1 MKAFDA
7 SIIGMGKRIRAGPFR
22 PLFHFETSW
31 KKAYTKV
38 HAFVDKNV
46 QTALRHQSAIGK
58 TEKRRDDGGKKEKYI
73 LLREMTLQLQ
83 DPVALRGQIMN
94 IFLPARDTSAM
105 AITNVMFELARHPDV
120 WEALRNEVQ
129 RIGEQPLTFELIKN
143 LKLAKAIVNETLRI
157 HPPATMA
164 QRVALRDT
172 ILPVGGD
179 QDQLSPLFVPKGTVV
194 QAHMYAL
201 HKNPEYWGEDV
212 EEFKPERW
220 GEGRP
225 LWEAKWQYVPFFGGI
240 RMCPAQQ
247 MVLTQVTYLLV
258 RLAQEFKGLENKDE
272 VYEWLGLI
280 KSTVQSKNG
289 AKVSLTPV

>member
-1 MKAFDA
+1 MA
-7 SIIGMGKRIRAGPFR
+7 KRIRAGPFR
-22 PLFHFETSW
+22 PLFYFETSW
-31 KKAYTKV
+31 KRAYKKV

-46 QTALRHQSAIGK
+46 QAALRHQSVYRKA
-58 TEKRRDDGGKKEKYI
+58 EKCPDDGGKKEKYI
-73 LLREMTLQLQ
+73 ILQEMALQMQ

-105 AITNVMFELARHPDV
+105 AITNVMFELARHPEI
-120 WEALRNEVQ
+120 WEALRAEVEG
-129 RIGEQPLTFELIKN
+129 IGEQPLTFELIKN
-143 LKLAKAIVNETLRI
+143 LKLAKAIVNETLRL

-172 ILPVGGD
+172 ILPVGGGL
-179 QDQLSPLFVPKGTVV
+179 DQLSPLFVPKGTV
-194 QAHMYAL
+194 AFSHMYAL

-258 RLAQEFKGLENKDE
+258 RLAQEFKGLENRDE
-272 VYEWLGLI
+272 VSEWLGLI
-280 KSTVQSKNG
+280 QSTVQSKNG